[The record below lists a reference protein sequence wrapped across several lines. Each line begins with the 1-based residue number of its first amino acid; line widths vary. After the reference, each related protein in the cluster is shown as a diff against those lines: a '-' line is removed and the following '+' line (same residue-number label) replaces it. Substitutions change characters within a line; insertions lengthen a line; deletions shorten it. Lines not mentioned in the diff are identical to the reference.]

1 MASDRETADERLL
14 PALLGPELA
23 RLLTESSQAALVLA
37 GKGLVWA
44 NAAAGETLG
53 LPLETLLVR
62 GLPGSAPGTQ
72 RLEALLA
79 DGAGPAT
86 SLERLRFFVGFRG
99 VMRLAG
105 CRRLTLADGTT
116 GLIVVFLANEPQ
128 PGQPE
133 SWPPVF
139 FAAGPEHV
147 REDLAT
153 DETAQTELVATLRQP
168 EIADSIAASPG
179 IPLWLNQPEMERRAR
194 RFLFSLDAEGRVLSV
209 TPPLAEIVGARA
221 AAIEGQFLPDALRA
235 HDEAAAHAVAEA
247 LTAGETFSGI
257 RVVWPV
263 DAQPAFVPVDLSALP
278 LVSAQDGLT
287 GFSGF
292 GHCRIDQARIEAIP
306 VAEPVAPELIP
317 NAEVEPEDDAAAVA
331 LSPEVPADRP
341 VALGELQNDESDA
354 DPNQLMADIAEA
366 DDAASSA
373 EEAMAD
379 ETFNAAPADITAT
392 ADNLA
397 DEAAT
402 EDETTSATPSDIP
415 APEASSP
422 ETVEPETV
430 TLEKVAADLEAFVRD
445 QVRDAA
451 PPAEVPPAEPVD
463 EASKVV
469 SLRTGQPTQPL
480 PGFQRQGLSMSERNA
495 FREIAKALGARFDED
510 EPAPPAAP
518 AATEARPREPQ
529 SAQVAEPPARISQ
542 PAEGSLLDRLPMGL
556 LVLRGDD
563 TLFANRTLL
572 DLTGYTDL
580 AQFRAEDGARAIF
593 RKGIR
598 PREATGVI
606 DTVVLTS
613 REGEMMPVDAHLQL
627 IDWEGAPATLISLRR
642 AVELEQGKA
651 LRSVALDLKR
661 ARADVTELR
670 AILDTATDGV
680 AILDE
685 AGTLLGLNGAA
696 QALFGVDENEMVG
709 ENFTQLLHRDS
720 HADAL
725 DYLEGMRSA
734 SGMRSIFNDGREIS
748 GREKKGGR
756 IPLFMTLG
764 RISDEEPK
772 RFCAVLRDMTAWKRA
787 EAGLTEARQAA
798 EMANAKKSD
807 FLAKISHEI
816 RTPMNAIIG
825 FADLMQEERL
835 GPLGNA
841 KYKEYLGDIRTSGQ
855 HVVSLVNDLLDL
867 AKIEAGRMELSFA
880 ATDLN
885 AIVASTVALIQPQ
898 ATQSRVLVRTQL
910 AQKLPPVVADER
922 SIRQIV
928 LNMLSNATRF
938 TEAGGQVIVS
948 TSLLGTGEV
957 TIRIRDTGIGMT
969 ANEIEQALEPFRQV
983 GRDRAK
989 GGTGLGLPLTKALV
1003 EANRASFGISS
1014 KPGEGTMVEI
1024 TFPPTRVLAE

>member
-1 MASDRETADERLL
+1 MTGDRATEDEQDLAKRLGAEAA
-14 PALLGPELA
+14 ALLASLREGALLLA
-23 RLLTESSQAALVLA
+23 PGGLL
-37 GKGLVWA
+37 WA
-44 NAAAGETLG
+44 NAAAAASLG
-53 LPLETLLVR
+53 LPLDTLMQR
-62 GLPGSAPGTQ
+62 GLPASAPGTQ
-72 RLEALLA
+72 RLMARLA
-79 DGAGPAT
+79 DAPSPQPG
-86 SLERLRFFVGFRG
+86 LERLRFFVGFRG

-105 CRRLTLADGTT
+105 CRRLTLADGEA
-116 GLIVVFLANEPQ
+116 GLIVVFLEAEPK
-128 PGQPE
+128 PTEPE
-133 SWPPVF
+133 TWP
-139 FAAGPEHV
+139 AIL
-147 REDLAT
+147 R
-153 DETAQTELVATLRQP
+153 VAEP
-168 EIADSIAASPG
+168 
-179 IPLWLNQPEMERRAR
+179 ERRPAPVEAQPAPVEATGSDQPDPAPHPVAVALPGPVAPAPAWLAAPEAERRSR
-194 RFLFSLDAEGRVLSV
+194 RFLFALDAAGRVLNV
-209 TPPLAEIVGARA
+209 TPPLAETVGAAA
-221 AAIEGQFLPDALRA
+221 AAIEGQLLPDALRP
-235 HDEAAAHAVAEA
+235 HDDAAAGLVAEA
-247 LTAGETFSGI
+247 LAAGETFSGI

-263 DAQPAFVPVDLSALP
+263 DGGRAFVPIDLSALP
-278 LVSAQDGLT
+278 LVSVQDGLT

-292 GHCRIDQARIEAIP
+292 GLCRIDQARIDEAPIDQ
-306 VAEPVAPELIP
+306 APIDEASIDQTM
-317 NAEVEPEDDAAAVA
+317 VEAAPANE
-331 LSPEVPADRP
+331 SPP
-341 VALGELQNDESDA
+341 
-354 DPNQLMADIAEA
+354 AEA
-366 DDAASSA
+366 DAVSPVDPVEDAEAEPPVAVESMATDMPAPAMTDEPVTTDLHEPAAPSPDRVETA
-373 EEAMAD
+373 EEQRDDEKPAAD
-379 ETFNAAPADITAT
+379 
-392 ADNLA
+392 
-397 DEAAT
+397 
-402 EDETTSATPSDIP
+402 TPSGDG
-415 APEASSP
+415 
-422 ETVEPETV
+422 V
-430 TLEKVAADLEAFVRD
+430 TLETVAADLEAFVRD
-445 QVRDAA
+445 QVRDAMPA
-451 PPAEVPPAEPVD
+451 PTPAKPAEPSD
-463 EASKVV
+463 DAQKIV

-480 PGFQRQGLSMSERNA
+480 PGFKRQGLSMSERNA

-510 EPAPPAAP
+510 MPDTPAPPSANLPASPDRTEPESLPAGEPAPAPTPQAGNGAP
-518 AATEARPREPQ
+518 AD
-529 SAQVAEPPARISQ
+529 
-542 PAEGSLLDRLPMGL
+542 LLDRLPIGL
-556 LVLRGDD
+556 LVLRGDEA
-563 TLFANRTLL
+563 LFANRTLL
-572 DLTGYTDL
+572 DLTGYADL
-580 AQFRAEDGARAIF
+580 AQFRDEQGARAIF
-593 RKGIR
+593 RKGVR
-598 PREATGVI
+598 PRDSGGAI

-613 REGEMMPVDAHLQL
+613 RDGEMMPVDAHLQL
-627 IDWEGAPATLISLRR
+627 IEWEGAPATLISMRR

-651 LRSVALDLKR
+651 LRGVAQDLKR
-661 ARADVTELR
+661 ARADIAELR

-685 AGTLLGLNGAA
+685 KGTILGLNGAA
-696 QALFGVDENEMVG
+696 QALFGIDENEMVG
-709 ENFTQLLHRDS
+709 ESFTQFLHRDS
-720 HADAL
+720 QAEAL

-764 RISDEEPK
+764 RISDEDPQ

-825 FADLMQEERL
+825 FAELMQDERL

-867 AKIEAGRMELSFA
+867 AKIEAGRMELNFA

-885 AIVASTVALIQPQ
+885 AIVGSTVAIIQPQ

-910 AQKLPPVVADER
+910 AQTLPPVVADER

-948 TSLLGTGEV
+948 TSLLSTGEV

-989 GGTGLGLPLTKALV
+989 GGTGLGLPLTRALV
-1003 EANRASFGISS
+1003 EANRAQFGITS

>member
-1 MASDRETADERLL
+1 MASDRATEQDERL
-14 PALLGPELA
+14 PTLLGPDAA
-23 RLLTESSQAALVLA
+23 RLLASTPQGALLLSAQGVA
-37 GKGLVWA
+37 WA
-44 NAAAGETLG
+44 NDAAAVSLG
-53 LPLETLLVR
+53 QPTDALLAR
-62 GLPGSAPGTQ
+62 GLPASAPGTQ
-72 RLEALLA
+72 RLQALLA
-79 DGAGPAT
+79 DDASTGPT
-86 SLERLRFFVGFRG
+86 LERLRFFVGFRG

-105 CRRLTLADGTT
+105 CRRVFLRNGAT
-116 GLIVVFLANEPQ
+116 GLIVVFLDAEPQ
-128 PGQPE
+128 PGHPE
-133 SWPPVF
+133 SWPPVLVSSEPEAPAPVST
-139 FAAGPEHV
+139 AAEPVVEPNA
-147 REDLAT
+147 ESDSA
-153 DETAQTELVATLRQP
+153 VAEQRDMSVPVWLSQP
-168 EIADSIAASPG
+168 ES
-179 IPLWLNQPEMERRAR
+179 ERRAR

-209 TPPLAEIVGARA
+209 TPPLAETVGARA
-221 AAIEGQFLPDALRA
+221 AAIEGQFLPDALRPL
-235 HDEAAAHAVAEA
+235 DEGAANAVAEA
-247 LTAGETFSGI
+247 LSAGETFAGI

-263 DAQPAFVPVDLSALP
+263 DGRPAFVPVDLSALP
-278 LVSAQDGLT
+278 LVSAQEGLT

-292 GHCRIDQARIEAIP
+292 GHCRIDEARIEALPI
-306 VAEPVAPELIP
+306 AEPGEAEVDNAEAEPELTTD
-317 NAEVEPEDDAAAVA
+317 AEEAVFATKLADEPVVEAETEELAAETA
-331 LSPEVPADRP
+331 
-341 VALGELQNDESDA
+341 A
-354 DPNQLMADIAEA
+354 DPDQLALDIAEA
-366 DDAASSA
+366 
-373 EEAMAD
+373 EEASPSEED
-379 ETFNAAPADITAT
+379 V
-392 ADNLA
+392 LA
-397 DEAAT
+397 DEAASA
-402 EDETTSATPSDIP
+402 EDIEAIEATAEDLSAGTL
-415 APEASSP
+415 SP
-422 ETVEPETV
+422 EPVTPEPV

-445 QVRDAA
+445 QVRDAVPPVEP
-451 PPAEVPPAEPVD
+451 PPAGPVD
-463 EASKVV
+463 EAAKVV

-510 EPAPPAAP
+510 TPTPSAEPPAQ
-518 AATEARPREPQ
+518 EARPREQKPT
-529 SAQVAEPPARISQ
+529 PPANIPVTMAAPVES
-542 PAEGSLLDRLPMGL
+542 SLLDRLPIGL
-556 LVLRGDD
+556 LVLRGDES
-563 TLFANRTLL
+563 LFANRTLL
-572 DLTGYTDL
+572 DLTGYADL
-580 AQFRAEDGARAIF
+580 QQFRAEDGARAIF
-593 RKGIR
+593 RKGVR
-598 PREATGVI
+598 PRDATGAI

-627 IDWEGAPATLISLRR
+627 IDWEGAPATLLSLRR

-651 LRSVALDLKR
+651 LRSVAHDLKR
-661 ARADVTELR
+661 ARADITELR

-680 AILDE
+680 VILDE
-685 AGTLLGLNGAA
+685 KGTLLGLNGAA
-696 QALFGVDENEMVG
+696 QALFGADENELVG

-725 DYLEGMRSA
+725 DYLEGIRSA

-867 AKIEAGRMELSFA
+867 AKIEAGRMELNFA